1 MKTLDQIRQVLQE
14 HKDEFAERFK
24 VSRLGIFGSY
34 ARGDHDEESDLDV
47 IVEFTQPVGFEF
59 IHLAN
64 RLEELV
70 GVKVDLLTP
79 DSIKANRRESIL
91 RNVVDVTP

>member
-1 MKTLDQIRQVLQE
+1 MKTLDQIRKVLKE

-24 VSRLGIFGSY
+24 VSKLGIFGSY

-47 IVEFTQPVGFEF
+47 IVEFAQPVGFEF

-79 DSIKANRRESIL
+79 DSIKPNRRESIL
-91 RNVVDVTP
+91 SNVVDVTP

>member
-1 MKTLDQIRQVLQE
+1 MKTLDQIRTVLQE
-14 HKDEFAERFK
+14 HKEEFAERFK

-34 ARGDHDEESDLDV
+34 ARGDHDEQSDLDV

-64 RLEELV
+64 RLEDLV

-79 DSIKANRRESIL
+79 DSIKPNRRESIL
-91 RNVVDVTP
+91 SNVVDVTP

>member
-1 MKTLDQIRQVLQE
+1 MKTLDQIRKVLRE
-14 HKDEFAERFK
+14 HKGEFTERFK
-24 VSRLGIFGSY
+24 VSKLGIFGSY
-34 ARGDHDEESDLDV
+34 ARGDHGEESDLDV

>member
-47 IVEFTQPVGFEF
+47 IVEFTQP
-59 IHLAN
+59 A
-64 RLEELV
+64 
-70 GVKVDLLTP
+70 
-79 DSIKANRRESIL
+79 
-91 RNVVDVTP
+91 

>member
-34 ARGDHDEESDLDV
+34 ARGDHDEQSDLDV

-79 DSIKANRRESIL
+79 ESIKPNRRESIL
-91 RNVVDVTP
+91 SSVVAVTP